1 MVRGIGK
8 IEKKKKKKGLMADK
22 DYITEAY
29 IQGGKAVGKICKKRL
44 SKQKEEE

>member
-22 DYITEAY
+22 DYITEA
-29 IQGGKAVGKICKKRL
+29 
-44 SKQKEEE
+44 

>member
-8 IEKKKKKKGLMADK
+8 IEKKKKKKGLMTDK

-29 IQGGKAVGKICKKRL
+29 LQGGKAVGKTCKKQL
-44 SKQKEEE
+44 NKQKEGE